1 MNLRATLLLALIA
14 IGLAAFVYFFERGPT
29 REEQVEQDRKVVLE
43 VDREAVTA
51 LELPMEGGATAKLI
65 REPGAADR
73 WRLEAP
79 IDFPADE
86 GSVEGILST
95 LEKLEAE
102 SVIDDPPAELEPF
115 GLGGDGRRLR
125 VSSPEKEPI
134 ELEIGATTPVGS
146 NRYVARSDV
155 PERLYAVAQ
164 WKIDSLAPSLV
175 HLRDKRVTR
184 LESEDI
190 ASLRVSS
197 GPGLVVAAE
206 RVEREGEGE
215 VWEIREPFEARAD
228 GARIQTLVQDF
239 VFGRA
244 SGFVDEPGDL
254 DAYGLASPRI
264 VLELATSEARER
276 IELGGVDDKVYAR
289 VAEHGVVMEVPKR
302 LLEAVPTDLFG
313 YRYKQ
318 VLAVS
323 GDDAQR
329 IELRFPRHDAGY
341 AFAREDAGWAS
352 EDPET
357 RVESRKLDDL
367 LWAIQDLEAV
377 GLVEASVAPADLGL
391 DRPRVRV
398 ILEDADGEVLGELSL
413 GSPQFPDGLA
423 ARSSQGESIWRVD
436 NDLGRDVP
444 LGLEAFRNRWLE
456 PEEPDAE
463 PAPEE
468 TVTP

>member
-1 MNLRATLLLALIA
+1 
-14 IGLAAFVYFFERGPT
+14 
-29 REEQVEQDRKVVLE
+29 
-43 VDREAVTA
+43 
-51 LELPMEGGATAKLI
+51 
-65 REPGAADR
+65 
-73 WRLEAP
+73 
-79 IDFPADE
+79 
-86 GSVEGILST
+86 
-95 LEKLEAE
+95 
-102 SVIDDPPAELEPF
+102 
-115 GLGGDGRRLR
+115 
-125 VSSPEKEPI
+125 
-134 ELEIGATTPVGS
+134 
-146 NRYVARSDV
+146 VARSDV

-197 GPGLVVAAE
+197 GPALVVAAE
-206 RVEREGEGE
+206 RVEREGEGQ
-215 VWEIREPFEARAD
+215 VWEIRKPFETRAD
-228 GARIQTLVQDF
+228 AVRIQTLVQDF

-254 DAYGLASPRI
+254 DDYGLASPRI
-264 VLELATSEARER
+264 VLELATSDARER
-276 IELGGVDDKVYAR
+276 IELGDVDDKVYAR
-289 VAEHGVVMEVPKR
+289 VAERGVVMEVPKR

-323 GDDAQR
+323 GDDARR
-329 IELRFPRHDAGY
+329 IELRFPRHDAAY

-352 EDPET
+352 ENPET
-357 RVESRKLDDL
+357 RVESQKLDDL
-367 LWAIQDLEAV
+367 LWAIRDLEAV
-377 GLVEASVAPADLGL
+377 GLVEASVDPADLGL
-391 DRPRVRV
+391 DPPRVRV
-398 ILEDADGEVLGELSL
+398 ILEGADGEVLGELSL
-413 GSPQFPDGLA
+413 GNPQFPDGLS

-456 PEEPDAE
+456 PEEPAS
-463 PAPEE
+463 EE